1 MKLICATLL
10 VIGIFFSTLLENTR
24 EGWSG
29 DYQKGLT
36 AAQSGDYATALSEL
50 TPFAKQG
57 DADAQSYLGLMYFKG
72 DGVPQDYKTAAK
84 WYRLAAEQGLAFAQG
99 NLGTM
104 YANGTGVI
112 QDNVYAHMWGNIGAS
127 NGYEYGG
134 KLRDEVAELMTPAQ
148 IAEAQTLARE
158 CVAKNYKGC

>member
-1 MKLICATLL
+1 MKWFRLAA
-10 VIGIFFSTLLENTR
+10 E
-24 EGWSG
+24 
-29 DYQKGLT
+29 QGL
-36 AAQSGDYATALSEL
+36 ASAQSN
-50 TPFAKQG
+50 
-57 DADAQSYLGLMYFKG
+57 LGGMYYEG
-72 DGVPQDYKTAAK
+72 RGVRQDDKTAVK